1 MTYCRDESHDFVLP
15 QEALSLGVPSFD
27 PDLGLDISGA
37 KPEDPRLLLEAA
49 RENVRRYGFDFDP
62 ESPSKTVKSISAEVG
77 DDEIDVSNN
86 ICYTGLLRVFHERLG
101 MKVSEEDTS
110 ITQRYGNYTEE
121 LIILPDSYYQ
131 TYHNARNRS
140 DFRDMSYM
148 DTCKIRLATD
158 IRPMRMEHSATN
170 DGKAAMVGRRQHWI
184 PPGRWRARYDV
195 FSLFQDIHLDLHRDK
210 KFAYLP
216 ESLGGYG
223 KRVPF
228 EQRGNLERFIKTFR
242 GGTHQR
248 LIRAIVRRLTS
259 WYKLFREG
267 RNPGPDALL
276 AFVSRFTSGFH
287 DWIKGHSLYAPVTW
301 IGVPPEVAAFRA
313 RLSTRDPLQRDV
325 ISRLLAEG
333 ILVPESQVQIVHEHN
348 EFCRGLLGK
357 ENVLDVRE
365 SISAKRREWLRNSS
379 IFSMEAYGYIKE
391 ITIDNEGW
399 QPLIDVE
406 TAAFLKVIDDQSLF
420 NLKLQLRD
428 EPVYNRRVID
438 ELYARGPMKVRFQ
451 MYPRYLGHTIFAH
464 RDFRSEVIDT
474 EEIGHLEELQK
485 WFDDGQVGPPPRR
498 LLNDDNSIIQSVH
511 EAEQMYAVIITDD
524 KRLCREAN
532 RKTRKPIFRVP
543 MEWYYRSLYF
553 GEPGTPPW
561 IDFIQQSTGVEW
573 YEILDEGSARSFEE
587 NYFKD
592 GMPLSRPARQR
603 FSLLRPERHSTKI
616 EVVESENFDA
626 RAPPD
631 ARPDTFLYDYRNQLR
646 LRRSQQRA

>member
-1 MTYCRDESHDFVLP
+1 MLP
-15 QEALSLGVPSFD
+15 PEAIQLGVPSFD

-37 KPEDPRLLLEAA
+37 KPEKPRVLLEAA

-62 ESPSKTVKSISAEVG
+62 DLPKKSVRSISAEVG

-184 PPGRWRARYDV
+184 PPGRWRTRYDV
-195 FSLFQDIHLDLHRDK
+195 FSLYQDIHLDLTRDK

-248 LIRAIVRRLTS
+248 LIRTIVRRLTS

-301 IGVPPEVAAFRA
+301 IDVPPEVAAFRA
-313 RLSTRDPLQRDV
+313 RLSTRDPVQRDV
-325 ISRLLAEG
+325 ISRLLAEK

-348 EFCRGLLGK
+348 EFCRSLLGK

-365 SISAKRREWLRNSS
+365 SITNKRREWLKNSS

-391 ITIDNEGW
+391 ITIDNEGHR
-399 QPLIDVE
+399 PLIDVE
-406 TAAFLKVIDDQSLF
+406 TAMFLKVVDDQSLF

-428 EPVYNRRVID
+428 EPVYHRRVID

-485 WFDDGQVGPPPRR
+485 WFEDGQVGPPPRR
-498 LLNDDNSIIQSVH
+498 LLNDDNSVIQSIH

-532 RKTRKPIFRVP
+532 RKTRKPIYRVP
-543 MEWYYRSLYF
+543 VEWYYRSLYF

-561 IDFIQQSTGVEW
+561 IDFIQQLTGVEW
-573 YEILDEGSARSFEE
+573 FEILDEGSARSFEE
-587 NYFKD
+587 LFFKD

-616 EVVESENFDA
+616 EVYESENFDPQ
-626 RAPPD
+626 APPD
-631 ARPDTFLYDYRNQLR
+631 ARPDTFLYDCRNQLR